1 GWTGFRPDSAPP
13 IVGGERIIA
22 WWEAHG
28 RDPRAKML
36 IFSDGLDV
44 DPIDETY
51 LHVERRVRMASGR
64 CTNLTNHFDDRA
76 PLPNERLKAISLVC
90 KVTDANGR
98 PAVKLSDNPNKATG
112 DEEAIQ
118 RYLRIFGT
126 DERVSH
132 PVLV

>member
-1 GWTGFRPDSAPP
+1 SFLRNAPDWVADWTGFRPDSAPP
-13 IVGGERIIA
+13 IEGGERIIA

-28 RDPRAKML
+28 RDPREKML

-44 DPIDETY
+44 DTIEETY
-51 LHVERRVRMASGR
+51 RHFEGRVRMAFGWG
-64 CTNLTNHFDDRA
+64 TNLTNDFDDCA

-118 RYLRIFGT
+118 R
-126 DERVSH
+126 
-132 PVLV
+132 